1 MCLSQK
7 GWLYASTFMMHEISA
22 VCVRGQ
28 SWCNNDVRLAPCALV
43 SNLPDRPAS
52 LSVCPSVF
60 LLMHMHLSKSQ
71 ARVFRVDVAGMEASS
86 KQGHRLLVLGLGQGP
101 LTPSSGCCGDT
112 SLDILNRRRSESNVR
127 LCVMV
132 PGDASMWSLPDADA
146 LDHLR
151 ARLCST
157 LSLSGVC
164 GPWEAC
170 QGSSTLGPATR
181 HAHTHSHS
189 AYGRQAGE
197 QAVATDASSRVQVLA
212 LQCQDECQAARPC
225 PEAQHPWL
233 THPWLKGLVLLRRR
247 SPCALDLAP
256 TGAAHTPRPRHW
268 EL

>member
-22 VCVRGQ
+22 LCERGQ
-28 SWCNNDVRLAPCALV
+28 SWCHNDV
-43 SNLPDRPAS
+43 
-52 LSVCPSVF
+52 PSVF
-60 LLMHMHLSKSQ
+60 LLMYMHLSKSQ
-71 ARVFRVDVAGMEASS
+71 ARVFRVGVAGMEASS

-101 LTPSSGCCGDT
+101 LAPSSGCCGDT
-112 SLDILNRRRSESNVR
+112 SLDILNNRRRSESNVR

-132 PGDASMWSLPDADA
+132 PGDASMWSLPGADA

-151 ARLCST
+151 ARLCSS

-212 LQCQDECQAARPC
+212 LQCQDECQAARPSL
-225 PEAQHPWL
+225 EAQHPWL

-247 SPCALDLAP
+247 PPCALDLAP
-256 TGAAHTPRPRHW
+256 TGAAHTLRPRHW
-268 EL
+268 QL

>member
-1 MCLSQK
+1 MCPSQK
-7 GWLYASTFMMHEISA
+7 GWLYASTFMMHEIFA

-28 SWCNNDVRLAPCALV
+28 SWCNNDV
-43 SNLPDRPAS
+43 
-52 LSVCPSVF
+52 PSVF

-101 LTPSSGCCGDT
+101 LTPSSGFNGDT
-112 SLDILNRRRSESNVR
+112 SLDILDKRRRSESNVR

-132 PGDASMWSLPDADA
+132 PGDASMWSLPGADA

-170 QGSSTLGPATR
+170 HGSCTLGPATR
-181 HAHTHSHS
+181 HAHAHTHSHS
-189 AYGRQAGE
+189 AYGRQACE
-197 QAVATDASSRVQVLA
+197 QAVATVASGRVQVLA
-212 LQCQDECQAARPC
+212 LQCKDECQAARPC
-225 PEAQHPWL
+225 LQAQHPWL

-247 SPCALDLAP
+247 PPCALDLAP
-256 TGAAHTPRPRHW
+256 TGAAHTPRPRH
-268 EL
+268 